1 MSTSAISAACP
12 VCSSDGP
19 DPVRPRDFQWLKGYP
34 LRRCSVCGLQMLD
47 PQPDDPTLASIYQ
60 KEYYDAWG
68 IQRDEDLTRAMKRA
82 TFARFLRPIW
92 TRFPGTPRLLDC
104 GAATGY
110 LMEEAAALGM
120 DPYGAELSEFGA
132 SRIAE
137 KFGADRAFCGPFEQA
152 TFAGI
157 DEDFFDIITM
167 IDFIE
172 HVRAPMSVLAKA
184 SRLLRPG
191 GRLVILTPNADS
203 LSRRLMG
210 LRWLHYKVEH
220 LYYLGPTS
228 LTRALRQVGLAE
240 VRVGRAW
247 KMMNLHY
254 LAHQFAQ
261 YPHPLL
267 SPIVSMAHRLSPSSL
282 RKGMFPISF
291 GELLATASKPP
302 IGQAGH

>member
-1 MSTSAISAACP
+1 MSTSAILTTCP
-12 VCSSDGP
+12 VCGSDGQGP
-19 DPVRPRDFQWLKGYP
+19 DCLRDFRILKGYR
-34 LRRCSVCGLQMLD
+34 LKRCQLCGLQLLD
-47 PQPDDPTLASIYQ
+47 PQPDDPTLASINHR
-60 KEYYDAWG
+60 EYYDAWG
-68 IQRDEDLTRAMKRA
+68 IQRGEDLTRTMKRA
-82 TFARFLRPIW
+82 TFARFLRPLRS
-92 TRFPGTPRLLDC
+92 RFSGTPRLLDC

-120 DPYGAELSEFGA
+120 EPYGAELSEFGA

-137 KFGADRAFCGPFEQA
+137 KFGADRVFCGSFEQA
-152 TFAGI
+152 AFAGV

-172 HVRAPMSVLAKA
+172 HVRAPMPTLVKA
-184 SRLLRPG
+184 HRLLRPG
-191 GRLVILTPNADS
+191 GQLVILTPNANS

-210 LRWLHYKVEH
+210 RCWLHYKVEH
-220 LYYLGPTS
+220 LFYFGPRS
-228 LTRALRQVGLAE
+228 LTRVLRQVGLGE

-267 SPIVSMAHRLSPSSL
+267 SPIASLAHRLSPSGI
-282 RKGMFPISF
+282 RKGMFPVSF
-291 GELLATASKPP
+291 GELLATAAKPLT
-302 IGQAGH
+302 GQTSH

>member
-1 MSTSAISAACP
+1 M
-12 VCSSDGP
+12 G
-19 DPVRPRDFQWLKGYP
+19 W
-34 LRRCSVCGLQMLD
+34 
-47 PQPDDPTLASIYQ
+47 
-60 KEYYDAWG
+60 
-68 IQRDEDLTRAMKRA
+68 
-82 TFARFLRPIW
+82 
-92 TRFPGTPRLLDC
+92 
-104 GAATGY
+104 
-110 LMEEAAALGM
+110 LMEEAVELGM
-120 DPYGAELSEFGA
+120 EPYGAELSEFGA

-152 TFAGI
+152 SFVGV

-172 HVRAPMSVLAKA
+172 HVRSPMSILAKA

-220 LYYLGPTS
+220 LYYFGPTS
-228 LTRALRQVGLAE
+228 LTRALRQVGLTE

-291 GELLATASKPP
+291 GELLATAAKPP
-302 IGQAGH
+302 IGQGGQ